1 MQSEFPAVQHL
12 SITLKKCLVA
22 SLAAECA
29 VSTMSNLLAD
39 LNPSQLEAVTHG
51 EGPLLV
57 VAGAGSGKTR
67 VITRRIAYL
76 IGERGVA
83 HYRILAIT
91 FTNKAANEMK
101 KRVAELLG
109 GMEGA
114 GEAANAR
121 DWESIGGNDIE
132 RGIELGGGIGETGGM
147 TDRPAGLQAPE
158 TETAGG
164 IGETNESSRRE
175 PDSASRPRVT
185 LDRSE
190 INEMWVST
198 FHSACARILRR
209 HASKLGYP
217 EQFSIYDMGDA
228 NRVFKLVLGELGI
241 DPKRLPVSRFRNP
254 ISKAKNDLL
263 SPSKFAEVAEE
274 RGVFNPEQVATV
286 FRMYQQ
292 KLEDA
297 GAMDFDDLLVKTH
310 ELFRQHPDVLEWH
323 QNKFQHI
330 LVDEYQDTNAA
341 QNSIILQ
348 LCGERANICV
358 VGDADQSIYR
368 FRGADISNIRRLET
382 KLADI
387 KTVLLEENY
396 RSTQNILDAANKVIA
411 YNPHRAR
418 KVLRAHRQAAG
429 GGRKVLAYAAGSDRD
444 EAYWVAD
451 KIASA
456 LQSDPSLT
464 ADDFAVLYRTNLQ
477 SVLIEDTLARFDIPH
492 KVVGGISFFER
503 MEIRDAIAYMRA
515 VVNPRD
521 QQSIARAVNTP
532 KRGVGGQT
540 IAKLAAFA
548 ALEHLPFGEALRMA
562 EAAGVSAKARKGI
575 GEFVALCDSVRSS
588 FSLGPAAVLNLL
600 LEESGYLGDLRRQ
613 AEQELEHHVIS
624 EAQGRLEN
632 LQQLVD
638 LAEGYETVEDFAD
651 FTALVT
657 RNDDAGIGDAGMD
670 GGFSYMED
678 HRVSLM
684 TVHAAK
690 GLEFPFVFVIGLEE
704 GVFPHKLSMEEPE
717 EMEEERRLAYVAMTR
732 AKDQLMLSWSASR
745 MNFGEM
751 NYNLP
756 SRFLEEAGVFD
767 AAGAGVSR
775 ASGEFEASSGS
786 KLTGDLEA
794 RSSVSTRGSTF
805 RSPRDEKDFGTK
817 SVVKADSKGD
827 TKTSS
832 RPAPS
837 FAFRA
842 STAALK
848 TSHPTPSH
856 PPAYKVNDKIIHTRW
871 GSGTIL
877 EVTGSGE
884 TEEIVVDFPSV
895 GQKHLLAA
903 VAPIEK
909 V

>member
-1 MQSEFPAVQHL
+1 MQHL

-29 VSTMSNLLAD
+29 ASPMSNLLAD

-76 IGERGVA
+76 IGEQGVA

-109 GMEGA
+109 
-114 GEAANAR
+114 
-121 DWESIGGNDIE
+121 DF
-132 RGIELGGGIGETGGM
+132 
-147 TDRPAGLQAPE
+147 
-158 TETAGG
+158 
-164 IGETNESSRRE
+164 
-175 PDSASRPRVT
+175 T

-217 EQFSIYDMGDA
+217 EQFSIYDMGDS

-263 SPSKFAEVAEE
+263 PPSKFAEVAEE
-274 RGVFNPEQVATV
+274 RDVFNPEQVATV

-368 FRGADISNIRRLET
+368 FRGADISNIRQLET

-387 KTVLLEENY
+387 KTVMLEENY

-411 YNPHRAR
+411 YNPHRAG
-418 KVLRAHRQAAG
+418 KVLRAHRQAAD

-464 ADDFAVLYRTNLQ
+464 ADDFAVLYRTNNQ
-477 SVLIEDTLARFDIPH
+477 SVLMEDTLARFDIPH

-503 MEIRDAIAYMRA
+503 MEIRDAIAYVRA

-532 KRGVGGQT
+532 KRGVGTQT

-548 ALEHLPFGEALRMA
+548 AFEHLPFGEALRMA

-588 FSLGPAAVLNLL
+588 FSLGPAAVLSLL

-613 AEQELEHHVIS
+613 AEQELELHAIS

-638 LAEGYETVEDFAD
+638 LAEGYETMEDFVD

-657 RNDDAGIGDAGMD
+657 RNDDAGIGDAGMGD
-670 GGFSYMED
+670 GFSYMED

-704 GVFPHKLSMEEPE
+704 GVFPHKFSMEEPE

-751 NYNLP
+751 SYNMP

-767 AAGAGVSR
+767 AAGAGAR
-775 ASGEFEASSGS
+775 GEFESSGARSGGGPDSWPSDGGSSGGSSDAHSTSQQTSRTPAVAVLSSS
-786 KLTGDLEA
+786 KLP
-794 RSSVSTRGSTF
+794 SS
-805 RSPRDEKDFGTK
+805 PNLPA
-817 SVVKADSKGD
+817 KANRTLSRQ
-827 TKTSS
+827 TSS
-832 RPAPS
+832 RQTSSYRSSSPHPS
-837 FAFRA
+837 
-842 STAALK
+842 SHQ
-848 TSHPTPSH
+848 TSS
-856 PPAYKVNDKIIHTRW
+856 YQVNDKIIHDRW
-871 GSGTIL
+871 GDGTIL

-895 GQKHLLAA
+895 GEKHLLAA
-903 VAPIEK
+903 LAPIK
-909 V
+909 KS

>member
-1 MQSEFPAVQHL
+1 
-12 SITLKKCLVA
+12 
-22 SLAAECA
+22 
-29 VSTMSNLLAD
+29 MSNLLAD

-76 IGERGVA
+76 IGEQGVA

-109 GMEGA
+109 GMDDA
-114 GEAANAR
+114 GEATGAR
-121 DWESIGGNDIE
+121 DWSGGIGGNGIE
-132 RGIELGGGIGETGGM
+132 RGIETARDIGETGG
-147 TDRPAGLQAPE
+147 
-158 TETAGG
+158 
-164 IGETNESSRRE
+164 SRRE
-175 PDSASRPRVT
+175 PDSTSRPRVT

-217 EQFSIYDMGDA
+217 EQFSIYDMGDS

-263 SPSKFAEVAEE
+263 PPSKFAEVAEE
-274 RGVFNPEQVATV
+274 RDVFNPEQVATV

-368 FRGADISNIRRLET
+368 FRGADISNIRQLET

-387 KTVLLEENY
+387 KTVMLEENY

-411 YNPHRAR
+411 YNPHRAG

-464 ADDFAVLYRTNLQ
+464 ADDFAVLYRTNNQ
-477 SVLIEDTLARFDIPH
+477 SVLVEDTLARFDIPH

-503 MEIRDAIAYMRA
+503 MEIRDAIAYVRA

-532 KRGVGGQT
+532 KRGVGTQT

-548 ALEHLPFGEALRMA
+548 AFEHLPFGEALRMA
-562 EAAGVSAKARKGI
+562 ESAGVSAKARKGI

-613 AEQELEHHVIS
+613 AEQELELHAIS
-624 EAQGRLEN
+624 EAEGRLEN

-638 LAEGYETVEDFAD
+638 LAEGYETVEDFVD

-657 RNDDAGIGDAGMD
+657 RNDDAGIGDAGLGDAGMG

-751 NYNLP
+751 SYNMP
-756 SRFLEEAGVFD
+756 SRFLDEAGVFD
-767 AAGAGVSR
+767 AAGAGAR
-775 ASGEFEASSGS
+775 GEFESSGARSGGGSSGTESDAHSTSQQTSRTPAVAVLSSS
-786 KLTGDLEA
+786 KLPAKANRTLSRQTSSY
-794 RSSVSTRGSTF
+794 RSS
-805 RSPRDEKDFGTK
+805 SPHP
-817 SVVKADSKGD
+817 
-827 TKTSS
+827 SS
-832 RPAPS
+832 
-837 FAFRA
+837 
-842 STAALK
+842 
-848 TSHPTPSH
+848 
-856 PPAYKVNDKIIHTRW
+856 YQVNDKIIHDRW
-871 GSGTIL
+871 GDGTIL

-884 TEEIVVDFPSV
+884 TEEIVVDFPTV
-895 GQKHLLAA
+895 GEKHLLAA
-903 VAPIEK
+903 LAPIK
-909 V
+909 KS

>member
-1 MQSEFPAVQHL
+1 MQHL

-29 VSTMSNLLAD
+29 ASPMSNLLAD

-76 IGERGVA
+76 IGEQGVA

-101 KRVAELLG
+101 RRVAELLG
-109 GMEGA
+109 
-114 GEAANAR
+114 
-121 DWESIGGNDIE
+121 DF
-132 RGIELGGGIGETGGM
+132 
-147 TDRPAGLQAPE
+147 
-158 TETAGG
+158 
-164 IGETNESSRRE
+164 
-175 PDSASRPRVT
+175 T
-185 LDRSE
+185 LDRAE

-217 EQFSIYDMGDA
+217 EQFSIYDMGDS

-263 SPSKFAEVAEE
+263 PPSKFAEVAEE
-274 RGVFNPEQVATV
+274 RDVFNPEQVATV

-368 FRGADISNIRRLET
+368 FRGADISNIRQLET

-387 KTVLLEENY
+387 KTVMLEENY

-411 YNPHRAR
+411 YNPHRAG

-464 ADDFAVLYRTNLQ
+464 ADDFAVLYRTNNQ
-477 SVLIEDTLARFDIPH
+477 SVLMEDTLARFDIPH

-503 MEIRDAIAYMRA
+503 MEIRDAIAYVRA

-532 KRGVGGQT
+532 KRGVGTQT

-548 ALEHLPFGEALRMA
+548 AFEHLPFGEALRMA

-613 AEQELEHHVIS
+613 AEQELELHAIS
-624 EAQGRLEN
+624 EAEGRLEN

-638 LAEGYETVEDFAD
+638 LAEGYETVEDFVD

-657 RNDDAGIGDAGMD
+657 RNDDAGIGDAGMG

-704 GVFPHKLSMEEPE
+704 GVFPHKFSMEEPE

-751 NYNLP
+751 SYNMP
-756 SRFLEEAGVFD
+756 SRFLDEAGVFD
-767 AAGAGVSR
+767 ALGARLSR
-775 ASGEFEASSGS
+775 ASGEFESGGASSGGSPSSWPGDSGSSGGGSDAHSTSQQTSRTPAVAVLSSS
-786 KLTGDLEA
+786 KLPP
-794 RSSVSTRGSTF
+794 
-805 RSPRDEKDFGTK
+805 SPNLPA
-817 SVVKADSKGD
+817 KANRTLSRQ
-827 TKTSS
+827 TSS
-832 RPAPS
+832 RQTSSYRSSSPHPS
-837 FAFRA
+837 
-842 STAALK
+842 SHQ
-848 TSHPTPSH
+848 TSS
-856 PPAYKVNDKIIHTRW
+856 YQVNDKIIHDRW
-871 GSGTIL
+871 GDGTVL

-895 GQKHLLAA
+895 GEKHLLAA
-903 VAPIEK
+903 VAPIK
-909 V
+909 KS

>member
-1 MQSEFPAVQHL
+1 MPPL
-12 SITLKKCLVA
+12 SPSAPIA
-22 SLAAECA
+22 P
-29 VSTMSNLLAD
+29 MSSHLLAD
-39 LNPSQLEAVTHG
+39 LNPRQLEAVTHG

-76 IGERGVA
+76 IGETGVP

-109 GMEGA
+109 
-114 GEAANAR
+114 
-121 DWESIGGNDIE
+121 DS
-132 RGIELGGGIGETGGM
+132 LT
-147 TDRPAGLQAPE
+147 
-158 TETAGG
+158 TA
-164 IGETNESSRRE
+164 
-175 PDSASRPRVT
+175 
-185 LDRSE
+185 E

-209 HASKLGYP
+209 HATKLGYP

-263 SPSKFAEVAEE
+263 PPDRFAEVAEE
-274 RGVFNPEQVATV
+274 RGIFNPEQVATV
-286 FRMYQQ
+286 YRMYQQ

-310 ELFRQHPDVLEWH
+310 DLFRQHPDVLEWH

-348 LCGERANICV
+348 LCGRRGNICV

-368 FRGADISNIRRLET
+368 FRGADISNIRQLES
-382 KLADI
+382 KLASI

-411 YNPHRAR
+411 RNPHRAS
-418 KVLRAHRQAAG
+418 KVLRAHRQAAE
-429 GGRKVLAYAAGSDRD
+429 GGRKVLAYAAASDRD

-451 KIASA
+451 KIAA
-456 LQSDPSLT
+456 ARQSDPFLT
-464 ADDFAVLYRTNLQ
+464 ADDFAVLYRTNAQ
-477 SVLIEDTLARFDIPH
+477 SVLLEDTLARFDIPH

-521 QQSIARAVNTP
+521 QQSIARAINTP
-532 KRGVGGQT
+532 KRGVGAQT
-540 IAKLAAFA
+540 IAKLTTFA
-548 ALEHLPFGEALRMA
+548 SWENLPLGEALRQA
-562 EAAGVSAKARKGI
+562 AAAGVSAKARKGI

-613 AEQELEHHVIS
+613 AEEELELHMIS

-638 LAEGYETVEDFAD
+638 LAEGYETVEDFVD

-657 RNDDAGIGDAGMD
+657 RNDDAGLDD
-670 GGFSYMED
+670 GYSYMED

-717 EMEEERRLAYVAMTR
+717 DMEEERRLAYVAMTR

-745 MNFGEM
+745 MTFGEM
-751 NYNLP
+751 SYNMP

-767 AAGAGVSR
+767 AAGSGAR
-775 ASGEFEASSGS
+775 GEFESES
-786 KLTGDLEA
+786 
-794 RSSVSTRGSTF
+794 
-805 RSPRDEKDFGTK
+805 
-817 SVVKADSKGD
+817 
-827 TKTSS
+827 
-832 RPAPS
+832 
-837 FAFRA
+837 
-842 STAALK
+842 
-848 TSHPTPSH
+848 
-856 PPAYKVNDKIIHTRW
+856 IC
-871 GSGTIL
+871 
-877 EVTGSGE
+877 
-884 TEEIVVDFPSV
+884 
-895 GQKHLLAA
+895 
-903 VAPIEK
+903 
-909 V
+909 

>member
-1 MQSEFPAVQHL
+1 MPPL
-12 SITLKKCLVA
+12 SPSAPIA
-22 SLAAECA
+22 P
-29 VSTMSNLLAD
+29 MSSRLLAD
-39 LNPSQLEAVTHG
+39 LNPRQLEAVTHG

-76 IGERGVA
+76 IGEMRVP

-109 GMEGA
+109 
-114 GEAANAR
+114 
-121 DWESIGGNDIE
+121 DS
-132 RGIELGGGIGETGGM
+132 LT
-147 TDRPAGLQAPE
+147 
-158 TETAGG
+158 TA
-164 IGETNESSRRE
+164 
-175 PDSASRPRVT
+175 
-185 LDRSE
+185 E

-209 HASKLGYP
+209 HATKLGYP

-263 SPSKFAEVAEE
+263 PPDRFAEVAEE
-274 RGVFNPEQVATV
+274 RGIFNPEQVATV
-286 FRMYQQ
+286 YRMYQQ

-310 ELFRQHPDVLEWH
+310 DLFRQHPDVLEWH

-348 LCGERANICV
+348 LCGRRGNICV

-368 FRGADISNIRRLET
+368 FRGADISNIRQLES
-382 KLADI
+382 KLASI

-411 YNPHRAR
+411 CNPHRAS
-418 KVLRAHRQAAG
+418 KVLRAHRQAAE
-429 GGRKVLAYAAGSDRD
+429 GGRKVLAYAAASDRD

-451 KIASA
+451 KIATA
-456 LQSDPSLT
+456 RQSDPFLT
-464 ADDFAVLYRTNLQ
+464 ADDFAVLYRTNIQ
-477 SVLIEDTLARFDIPH
+477 SMLLEDTLARFDIPH

-521 QQSIARAVNTP
+521 QQSIARAINTP
-532 KRGVGGQT
+532 KRGVGAQT
-540 IAKLAAFA
+540 IAKLTTFA
-548 ALEHLPFGEALRMA
+548 SWENLPLGEALRQA
-562 EAAGVSAKARKGI
+562 AAAGVSAKARKGI

-588 FSLGPAAVLNLL
+588 FGLGPAAVLNLL

-613 AEQELEHHVIS
+613 AEEELEHHVIS
-624 EAQGRLEN
+624 ESQGRLEN

-638 LAEGYETVEDFAD
+638 LAEGYETVEDFVD

-657 RNDDAGIGDAGMD
+657 RNDDAGLDD
-670 GGFSYMED
+670 GYSYMED

-704 GVFPHKLSMEEPE
+704 GVFPHKFSMEEPE
-717 EMEEERRLAYVAMTR
+717 DMEEERRLAYVAMTR

-745 MNFGEM
+745 MTFGDM
-751 NYNLP
+751 SYNMP

-767 AAGAGVSR
+767 AAGSGAR
-775 ASGEFEASSGS
+775 GEFESG
-786 KLTGDLEA
+786 GA
-794 RSSVSTRGSTF
+794 RSGGGGSSVAG
-805 RSPRDEKDFGTK
+805 DFGSGGSRSIAEVGLRTGN
-817 SVVKADSKGD
+817 SESN
-827 TKTSS
+827 TRSTSQQTS
-832 RPAPS
+832 RTRSAPRLAVLS
-837 FAFRA
+837 
-842 STAALK
+842 SDK
-848 TSHPTPSH
+848 PSAKPN
-856 PPAYKVNDKIIHTRW
+856 PPASYKVNDKITHTRW
-871 GSGTIL
+871 GGGTIL
-877 EVTGSGE
+877 EVTGGGE
-884 TEEIVVDFPSV
+884 SEEIVVDFPSV

>member
-1 MQSEFPAVQHL
+1 MQHL

-29 VSTMSNLLAD
+29 ASPMSNLLAD

-76 IGERGVA
+76 IGEQGVA

-109 GMEGA
+109 
-114 GEAANAR
+114 
-121 DWESIGGNDIE
+121 DF
-132 RGIELGGGIGETGGM
+132 
-147 TDRPAGLQAPE
+147 
-158 TETAGG
+158 
-164 IGETNESSRRE
+164 
-175 PDSASRPRVT
+175 T
-185 LDRSE
+185 LDRAE

-217 EQFSIYDMGDA
+217 EQFSIYDMGDS

-263 SPSKFAEVAEE
+263 PPGKFAEVAEE
-274 RGVFNPEQVATV
+274 RDVFNPEQVATV

-310 ELFRQHPDVLEWH
+310 DLFRQHPDVLEWH

-368 FRGADISNIRRLET
+368 FRGADISNIRQLET

-387 KTVLLEENY
+387 KTVMLEENY

-411 YNPHRAR
+411 YNPHRAG

-456 LQSDPSLT
+456 LQSDPSFT
-464 ADDFAVLYRTNLQ
+464 ADDFAVLYRTNNQ
-477 SVLIEDTLARFDIPH
+477 SVLMEDTLARFDIPH

-503 MEIRDAIAYMRA
+503 MEIRDAIAYVRA

-532 KRGVGGQT
+532 KRGVGTQT
-540 IAKLAAFA
+540 VAKLAAFA
-548 ALEHLPFGEALRMA
+548 AFEHLPFGEALRMA

-613 AEQELEHHVIS
+613 AEQELELHAIS

-638 LAEGYETVEDFAD
+638 LAEGYETVEDFVD

-657 RNDDAGIGDAGMD
+657 RNDDAGIGDAGLGDAGMGD
-670 GGFSYMED
+670 GFSYMED

-704 GVFPHKLSMEEPE
+704 GVFPHKFSMEEPE

-751 NYNLP
+751 SYNMP
-756 SRFLEEAGVFD
+756 SRFLDEAGVFD
-767 AAGAGVSR
+767 AASNLPAKANRTLSR
-775 ASGEFEASSGS
+775 Q
-786 KLTGDLEA
+786 
-794 RSSVSTRGSTF
+794 
-805 RSPRDEKDFGTK
+805 
-817 SVVKADSKGD
+817 
-827 TKTSS
+827 TSS
-832 RPAPS
+832 HRPS
-837 FAFRA
+837 
-842 STAALK
+842 SHQ
-848 TSHPTPSH
+848 TSS
-856 PPAYKVNDKIIHTRW
+856 YQVNDKIIHDRW
-871 GSGTIL
+871 GDGTIL

-895 GQKHLLAA
+895 GEKHLLAA
-903 VAPIEK
+903 VAPIK
-909 V
+909 KS

>member
-1 MQSEFPAVQHL
+1 MQHL

-29 VSTMSNLLAD
+29 TSPMSNLLAD

-76 IGERGVA
+76 IGEQGVA

-109 GMEGA
+109 GMDDA
-114 GEAANAR
+114 GEATGER
-121 DWESIGGNDIE
+121 DW
-132 RGIELGGGIGETGGM
+132 GEPNGT
-147 TDRPAGLQAPE
+147 
-158 TETAGG
+158 
-164 IGETNESSRRE
+164 
-175 PDSASRPRVT
+175 SRPRVT
-185 LDRSE
+185 LDRAE

-217 EQFSIYDMGDA
+217 EQFSIYDMGDS

-263 SPSKFAEVAEE
+263 PPSKFAEVAEE
-274 RGVFNPEQVATV
+274 RDVFNPEQVATV

-368 FRGADISNIRRLET
+368 FRGADISNIRQLET

-387 KTVLLEENY
+387 KTVMLEENY

-411 YNPHRAR
+411 YNPHRAG

-464 ADDFAVLYRTNLQ
+464 ADDFAVLYRTNNQ
-477 SVLIEDTLARFDIPH
+477 SVLMEDTLARFDIPH

-503 MEIRDAIAYMRA
+503 MEIRDAIAYVRA

-532 KRGVGGQT
+532 KRGVGTQT

-548 ALEHLPFGEALRMA
+548 AFEHLPFGEALRMA

-613 AEQELEHHVIS
+613 AEQELELHMIS

-638 LAEGYETVEDFAD
+638 LAEGYETVEDFVD

-657 RNDDAGIGDAGMD
+657 RNDDAGLDD
-670 GGFSYMED
+670 GFSYMED
-678 HRVSLM
+678 HQVSLM

-704 GVFPHKLSMEEPE
+704 GVFPHKFSMEEPE

-751 NYNLP
+751 SYNMP
-756 SRFLEEAGVFD
+756 SRFLDEAGVFD
-767 AAGAGVSR
+767 AA
-775 ASGEFEASSGS
+775 S
-786 KLTGDLEA
+786 KLPAKANRTLSRQTPNRQTTSY
-794 RSSVSTRGSTF
+794 RSS
-805 RSPRDEKDFGTK
+805 SPHP
-817 SVVKADSKGD
+817 
-827 TKTSS
+827 SS
-832 RPAPS
+832 
-837 FAFRA
+837 
-842 STAALK
+842 
-848 TSHPTPSH
+848 
-856 PPAYKVNDKIIHTRW
+856 YQVNDKIIHDRW
-871 GSGTIL
+871 GDGTIL

-895 GQKHLLAA
+895 GEKHLLAA
-903 VAPIEK
+903 LAPIK
-909 V
+909 KS

>member
-1 MQSEFPAVQHL
+1 MQHL

-29 VSTMSNLLAD
+29 ASPMSNLLAD

-76 IGERGVA
+76 IGEQGVA

-109 GMEGA
+109 GMDYA
-114 GEAANAR
+114 GEATGAR
-121 DWESIGGNDIE
+121 DWG
-132 RGIELGGGIGETGGM
+132 
-147 TDRPAGLQAPE
+147 
-158 TETAGG
+158 
-164 IGETNESSRRE
+164 E
-175 PDSASRPRVT
+175 PDSTSRPRVT

-217 EQFSIYDMGDA
+217 EQFSIYDMGDS

-263 SPSKFAEVAEE
+263 PPSKFAEVAEE
-274 RGVFNPEQVATV
+274 RDVFNPEQVATV

-368 FRGADISNIRRLET
+368 FRGADISNIRQLET

-387 KTVLLEENY
+387 KTVMLEENY

-411 YNPHRAR
+411 YNPHRAG
-418 KVLRAHRQAAG
+418 KVLRAHRQAAD

-464 ADDFAVLYRTNLQ
+464 ADDFAVLYRTNNQ
-477 SVLIEDTLARFDIPH
+477 SVLVEDTLARFDIPH

-503 MEIRDAIAYMRA
+503 MEIRDAIAYVRA

-532 KRGVGGQT
+532 KRGVGTQT

-548 ALEHLPFGEALRMA
+548 AFEHLPFGEALRMA

-613 AEQELEHHVIS
+613 AEQELELHAIS

-638 LAEGYETVEDFAD
+638 LAEGYETMEDFVD

-657 RNDDAGIGDAGMD
+657 RNDDAGIGDAGMGD
-670 GGFSYMED
+670 AGMGGGFSYMED

-704 GVFPHKLSMEEPE
+704 GVFPHKFSMEEPE

-751 NYNLP
+751 SYNMP

-767 AAGAGVSR
+767 AAGASAR
-775 ASGEFEASSGS
+775 GEFESSGARSGGGSSGTESDAHSTSQQTSRTPAVAVLSSS
-786 KLTGDLEA
+786 KLPSSPNLPAKANRTLSRQTSSY
-794 RSSVSTRGSTF
+794 RSS
-805 RSPRDEKDFGTK
+805 SPHP
-817 SVVKADSKGD
+817 SSPHPSSPHPSSYQ
-827 TKTSS
+827 TSS
-832 RPAPS
+832 
-837 FAFRA
+837 
-842 STAALK
+842 
-848 TSHPTPSH
+848 
-856 PPAYKVNDKIIHTRW
+856 YQVNDKIIHDRW
-871 GSGTIL
+871 GDGTIL
-877 EVTGSGE
+877 EVTGNGE

-895 GQKHLLAA
+895 GEKHLLAA
-903 VAPIEK
+903 LAPIK
-909 V
+909 KS

>member
-1 MQSEFPAVQHL
+1 MQHL

-29 VSTMSNLLAD
+29 ASPMSNLLAD

-76 IGERGVA
+76 IGEQGVA

-109 GMEGA
+109 GIDDE
-114 GEAANAR
+114 GEATGAR
-121 DWESIGGNDIE
+121 DW
-132 RGIELGGGIGETGGM
+132 GEPNST
-147 TDRPAGLQAPE
+147 
-158 TETAGG
+158 
-164 IGETNESSRRE
+164 
-175 PDSASRPRVT
+175 SRPRVT

-217 EQFSIYDMGDA
+217 EQFSIYDMGDS

-263 SPSKFAEVAEE
+263 PPSKFAEVAEE
-274 RGVFNPEQVATV
+274 RDVFNPEQVATV

-310 ELFRQHPDVLEWH
+310 DLFRQHPDVLEWH

-368 FRGADISNIRRLET
+368 FRGADISNIRQLET

-387 KTVLLEENY
+387 KTVMLEENY

-411 YNPHRAR
+411 YNPHRAG
-418 KVLRAHRQAAG
+418 KVLRAHRQTAG
-429 GGRKVLAYAAGSDRD
+429 GGLKVLAYAAGSDRD

-456 LQSDPSLT
+456 LQSDPGLT
-464 ADDFAVLYRTNLQ
+464 ADDFAVLYRTNNQ
-477 SVLIEDTLARFDIPH
+477 SVLMEDTLARFDIPH

-503 MEIRDAIAYMRA
+503 MEIRDAIAYVRA

-532 KRGVGGQT
+532 KRGVGGKT

-548 ALEHLPFGEALRMA
+548 AFEHLPFGEALRMA

-575 GEFVALCDSVRSS
+575 SEFVALCDSVCSS

-613 AEQELEHHVIS
+613 AEQELELHAIS
-624 EAQGRLEN
+624 EAEGRLEN

-638 LAEGYETVEDFAD
+638 LAEGYETVEDFVD

-670 GGFSYMED
+670 GGYSYMED

-704 GVFPHKLSMEEPE
+704 GVFPHKFSMEEPE

-751 NYNLP
+751 SYNMP

-767 AAGAGVSR
+767 AAGAGAR
-775 ASGEFEASSGS
+775 GEFESSGASSGGGSSGTESDAHSTSQQTSRTPAVAVLSSS
-786 KLTGDLEA
+786 KLP
-794 RSSVSTRGSTF
+794 SS
-805 RSPRDEKDFGTK
+805 PNLPA
-817 SVVKADSKGD
+817 KANRTLSRQISSRQ
-827 TKTSS
+827 TSS
-832 RPAPS
+832 YHSSSPHPS
-837 FAFRA
+837 
-842 STAALK
+842 SYQ
-848 TSHPTPSH
+848 TSS
-856 PPAYKVNDKIIHTRW
+856 YQVNDKIIHDRW
-871 GSGTIL
+871 GDGTVL

-895 GQKHLLAA
+895 GEKHLLAA
-903 VAPIEK
+903 LAPIK
-909 V
+909 KS

>member
-1 MQSEFPAVQHL
+1 
-12 SITLKKCLVA
+12 
-22 SLAAECA
+22 
-29 VSTMSNLLAD
+29 MSNLLAD

-76 IGERGVA
+76 IGEQGVA

-109 GMEGA
+109 
-114 GEAANAR
+114 
-121 DWESIGGNDIE
+121 DF
-132 RGIELGGGIGETGGM
+132 
-147 TDRPAGLQAPE
+147 
-158 TETAGG
+158 
-164 IGETNESSRRE
+164 
-175 PDSASRPRVT
+175 T
-185 LDRSE
+185 LDRAE

-217 EQFSIYDMGDA
+217 EQFSIYDMGDS

-263 SPSKFAEVAEE
+263 PPSKFAEVAEE
-274 RGVFNPEQVATV
+274 RDVFNPEQVATV

-368 FRGADISNIRRLET
+368 FRGADISNIRQLET

-387 KTVLLEENY
+387 KTVMLEENY

-411 YNPHRAR
+411 YNPHRAG

-456 LQSDPSLT
+456 LQNDPSLT
-464 ADDFAVLYRTNLQ
+464 ADDFAVLYRTNNQ
-477 SVLIEDTLARFDIPH
+477 SVLVEDTLARFDIPH

-503 MEIRDAIAYMRA
+503 MEIRDAIAYVRA

-532 KRGVGGQT
+532 KRGVGTQT

-548 ALEHLPFGEALRMA
+548 AFEHLPFGEALMMA
-562 EAAGVSAKARKGI
+562 EAAGVSARARKGI
-575 GEFVALCDSVRSS
+575 SEFVALCDSVRSS

-613 AEQELEHHVIS
+613 AEQELEHHAIS

-638 LAEGYETVEDFAD
+638 LAEGYETVEDFVD

-657 RNDDAGIGDAGMD
+657 RNDDAGLD

-751 NYNLP
+751 SYNMP

-767 AAGAGVSR
+767 AAGAGAR
-775 ASGEFEASSGS
+775 GEFESSGASSGGSPSSWPGDSGSSGGGSDAHSTSQQTSRTPAVAVLSSS
-786 KLTGDLEA
+786 KLPSSPNLPAKANRTLSRQTPSRQTSSY
-794 RSSVSTRGSTF
+794 RSS
-805 RSPRDEKDFGTK
+805 SPHP
-817 SVVKADSKGD
+817 
-827 TKTSS
+827 SS
-832 RPAPS
+832 
-837 FAFRA
+837 
-842 STAALK
+842 
-848 TSHPTPSH
+848 
-856 PPAYKVNDKIIHTRW
+856 YQVNDKIIHDRW
-871 GSGTIL
+871 GDGTIL

-895 GQKHLLAA
+895 GEKHLLAA
-903 VAPIEK
+903 VAPIK
-909 V
+909 KS

>member
-22 SLAAECA
+22 SLVASLAAECA
-29 VSTMSNLLAD
+29 ASPMSNLLAD

-109 GMEGA
+109 GMDSADEAA
-114 GEAANAR
+114 GER
-121 DWESIGGNDIE
+121 DWEGIRGDDIGMG
-132 RGIELGGGIGETGGM
+132 
-147 TDRPAGLQAPE
+147 

-164 IGETNESSRRE
+164 IGEASGMSDGPADLQAPEIETAGNIEEKSGSSSQRE
-175 PDSASRPRVT
+175 PDSTSRPRVT

-209 HASKLGYP
+209 YASKLGYP

-310 ELFRQHPDVLEWH
+310 ELFRQNPDVLEWH

-368 FRGADISNIRRLET
+368 FRGADISNIRQLET

-418 KVLRAHRQAAG
+418 KVLQAHRQSAG

-532 KRGVGGQT
+532 KRGVGSQT

-548 ALEHLPFGEALRMA
+548 AFEHLPFGEALRMA

-575 GEFVALCDSVRSS
+575 GEFVALCDSARSS

-657 RNDDAGIGDAGMD
+657 RNDDAGIDD
-670 GGFSYMED
+670 GFSYMED

-751 NYNLP
+751 SYNMP

-767 AAGAGVSR
+767 AAGAGASR
-775 ASGEFEASSGS
+775 ASGEFEASSDS
-786 KLTGDLEA
+786 KLTSGLEA
-794 RSSVSTRGSTF
+794 GSSVSTRGLAA
-805 RSPRDEKDFGTK
+805 RSSRDGKDFGTK
-817 SVVKADSKGD
+817 SVVKADSEGD
-827 TKTSS
+827 IKTSS

-842 STAALK
+842 STAASKPDHLA
-848 TSHPTPSH
+848 PSH
-856 PPAYKVNDKIIHTRW
+856 LSAYKVNDKIIHDRW
-871 GSGTIL
+871 GDGTIL

-884 TEEIVVDFPSV
+884 SEEIVVDFPSV

-903 VAPIEK
+903 LAPIEK
-909 V
+909 A

>member
-1 MQSEFPAVQHL
+1 MQHL
-12 SITLKKCLVA
+12 SITLKKCPVA

-29 VSTMSNLLAD
+29 ASPMSNLLAD

-76 IGERGVA
+76 IGEQGVA

-109 GMEGA
+109 
-114 GEAANAR
+114 
-121 DWESIGGNDIE
+121 DF
-132 RGIELGGGIGETGGM
+132 
-147 TDRPAGLQAPE
+147 
-158 TETAGG
+158 
-164 IGETNESSRRE
+164 
-175 PDSASRPRVT
+175 T

-217 EQFSIYDMGDA
+217 EQFSIYDMGDS

-263 SPSKFAEVAEE
+263 PPSKFAEVADE
-274 RGVFNPEQVATV
+274 RDVFNPEQVATV

-368 FRGADISNIRRLET
+368 FRGADISNIRQLET

-387 KTVLLEENY
+387 KTVMLEENY

-411 YNPHRAR
+411 YNPHRAG

-464 ADDFAVLYRTNLQ
+464 ADDFAVLYRTNNQ
-477 SVLIEDTLARFDIPH
+477 SVLMEDTLARFDIPH

-503 MEIRDAIAYMRA
+503 MEIRDAIAYVRA

-532 KRGVGGQT
+532 KRGVGTQT

-548 ALEHLPFGEALRMA
+548 AFEHLPFGEALRLA
-562 EAAGVSAKARKGI
+562 EAAGISAKAHKGI

-613 AEQELEHHVIS
+613 AEQELELHAIS
-624 EAQGRLEN
+624 EAEGRLEN

-638 LAEGYETVEDFAD
+638 LAEGYETVEDFVD

-657 RNDDAGIGDAGMD
+657 RNDDAGLDD
-670 GGFSYMED
+670 GYSYMED

-704 GVFPHKLSMEEPE
+704 GVFPHKFSMEEPE

-751 NYNLP
+751 SYNMP

-767 AAGAGVSR
+767 AA
-775 ASGEFEASSGS
+775 S
-786 KLTGDLEA
+786 KLPA
-794 RSSVSTRGSTF
+794 
-805 RSPRDEKDFGTK
+805 
-817 SVVKADSKGD
+817 KANR
-827 TKTSS
+827 TLS
-832 RPAPS
+832 RQTPS
-837 FAFRA
+837 RQ
-842 STAALK
+842 
-848 TSHPTPSH
+848 TPSH
-856 PPAYKVNDKIIHTRW
+856 QTPSHQTPSRQTSSYQVNDKIIHDRW
-871 GSGTIL
+871 GDGTIL

-895 GQKHLLAA
+895 GEKHLLAA
-903 VAPIEK
+903 LAPIK
-909 V
+909 KS

>member
-1 MQSEFPAVQHL
+1 
-12 SITLKKCLVA
+12 
-22 SLAAECA
+22 
-29 VSTMSNLLAD
+29 
-39 LNPSQLEAVTHG
+39 
-51 EGPLLV
+51 
-57 VAGAGSGKTR
+57 
-67 VITRRIAYL
+67 
-76 IGERGVA
+76 
-83 HYRILAIT
+83 
-91 FTNKAANEMK
+91 
-101 KRVAELLG
+101 
-109 GMEGA
+109 
-114 GEAANAR
+114 
-121 DWESIGGNDIE
+121 
-132 RGIELGGGIGETGGM
+132 
-147 TDRPAGLQAPE
+147 
-158 TETAGG
+158 
-164 IGETNESSRRE
+164 
-175 PDSASRPRVT
+175 
-185 LDRSE
+185 
-190 INEMWVST
+190 
-198 FHSACARILRR
+198 
-209 HASKLGYP
+209 
-217 EQFSIYDMGDA
+217 MGDA

-368 FRGADISNIRRLET
+368 FRGADISNIRQLET

-387 KTVLLEENY
+387 KTVMLEENY

-429 GGRKVLAYAAGSDRD
+429 GGRKVMAYVAGSDRD

-532 KRGVGGQT
+532 KRGVGSQT

-751 NYNLP
+751 SYNLP

-767 AAGAGVSR
+767 AAGAGAR
-775 ASGEFEASSGS
+775 GEFESGGTRSGGSSSGGGS
-786 KLTGDLEA
+786 WPGGSSSGGASDAQSTSQQTSRTPSATVLSSHNLPAKANRTLSRQATG
-794 RSSVSTRGSTF
+794 RQ
-805 RSPRDEKDFGTK
+805 
-817 SVVKADSKGD
+817 
-827 TKTSS
+827 TSS
-832 RPAPS
+832 YHSSSQHPS
-837 FAFRA
+837 
-842 STAALK
+842 S
-848 TSHPTPSH
+848 
-856 PPAYKVNDKIIHTRW
+856 YQVNDKIIHDRW
-871 GSGTIL
+871 GDGTIL

>member
-22 SLAAECA
+22 SLVANPVAECA
-29 VSTMSNLLAD
+29 ASPMSNLLAD

-114 GEAANAR
+114 GESAGER
-121 DWESIGGNDIE
+121 DWGSIGRNDIE
-132 RGIELGGGIGETGGM
+132 KGIELGVGIE
-147 TDRPAGLQAPE
+147 
-158 TETAGG
+158 
-164 IGETNESSRRE
+164 ETNKSNQRE

-263 SPSKFAEVAEE
+263 APSKFAEVAEE

-368 FRGADISNIRRLET
+368 FRGADISNIRQLET

-387 KTVLLEENY
+387 KTVMLEENY

-418 KVLRAHRQAAG
+418 KVLRAHRQSAG

-532 KRGVGGQT
+532 KRGVGSQT

-548 ALEHLPFGEALRMA
+548 AFEHLPFGEALRMA

-632 LQQLVD
+632 LQLLVD

-657 RNDDAGIGDAGMD
+657 RNDDAGIDD
-670 GGFSYMED
+670 GFSYMED

-751 NYNLP
+751 SYNLP

-767 AAGAGVSR
+767 AAGSGAR
-775 ASGEFEASSGS
+775 GEFESG
-786 KLTGDLEA
+786 
-794 RSSVSTRGSTF
+794 
-805 RSPRDEKDFGTK
+805 GTK
-817 SVVKADSKGD
+817 SGRSSSGGVWSGDGTSFGGESDAQSGSQQTSLTPSAAVLSSPNLPAKANRTLSRQ
-827 TKTSS
+827 TSS
-832 RPAPS
+832 YHSSSQHPS
-837 FAFRA
+837 
-842 STAALK
+842 S
-848 TSHPTPSH
+848 
-856 PPAYKVNDKIIHTRW
+856 YQVNDKIIHDRW
-871 GSGTIL
+871 GNGTIL

-884 TEEIVVDFPSV
+884 NEEIIVAFPSV

-903 VAPIEK
+903 LAPIEK
-909 V
+909 A

>member
-1 MQSEFPAVQHL
+1 MQHL

-29 VSTMSNLLAD
+29 ASPMSNLLAD

-76 IGERGVA
+76 IGEQGVA

-101 KRVAELLG
+101 RRVAELLG
-109 GMEGA
+109 
-114 GEAANAR
+114 
-121 DWESIGGNDIE
+121 DF
-132 RGIELGGGIGETGGM
+132 
-147 TDRPAGLQAPE
+147 
-158 TETAGG
+158 
-164 IGETNESSRRE
+164 
-175 PDSASRPRVT
+175 T

-217 EQFSIYDMGDA
+217 EQFSIYDMGDS

-263 SPSKFAEVAEE
+263 PPGKFAEVAEE
-274 RGVFNPEQVATV
+274 RDVFNPEQVATV

-310 ELFRQHPDVLEWH
+310 DLFRQHPDVLEWH

-368 FRGADISNIRRLET
+368 FRGADISNIRQLET

-387 KTVLLEENY
+387 KTVMLEENY

-411 YNPHRAR
+411 YNPHRAG

-464 ADDFAVLYRTNLQ
+464 ADDFAVLYRTNNQ
-477 SVLIEDTLARFDIPH
+477 SVLVEDTLARFDIPH

-503 MEIRDAIAYMRA
+503 MEIRDAIAYVRA

-548 ALEHLPFGEALRMA
+548 AFEHLPFGEALRMA

-613 AEQELEHHVIS
+613 AEQELELHAIS

-638 LAEGYETVEDFAD
+638 LAEGYETVEDFVD

-657 RNDDAGIGDAGMD
+657 RNDDAGIGDAGMGD
-670 GGFSYMED
+670 GFSYMED

-704 GVFPHKLSMEEPE
+704 GVFPHKFSMEEPE

-751 NYNLP
+751 SYNMP
-756 SRFLEEAGVFD
+756 SRFLDEAGVFD
-767 AAGAGVSR
+767 ALGARLSR
-775 ASGEFEASSGS
+775 ASGEFESGGASSGGSPGSWPGDSSSSGGGSDAHSTSQQTSRTPAVAVLSSS
-786 KLTGDLEA
+786 KLPA
-794 RSSVSTRGSTF
+794 
-805 RSPRDEKDFGTK
+805 
-817 SVVKADSKGD
+817 KANRTLSRQ
-827 TKTSS
+827 TSS
-832 RPAPS
+832 HRPS
-837 FAFRA
+837 
-842 STAALK
+842 SYQ
-848 TSHPTPSH
+848 TSS
-856 PPAYKVNDKIIHTRW
+856 YQVNDKIIHDRW
-871 GSGTIL
+871 GDGTIL

-895 GQKHLLAA
+895 GEKHLLAA
-903 VAPIEK
+903 LAPIKK

>member
-1 MQSEFPAVQHL
+1 
-12 SITLKKCLVA
+12 
-22 SLAAECA
+22 
-29 VSTMSNLLAD
+29 MSNLLAD

-76 IGERGVA
+76 IGEQGVA

-109 GMEGA
+109 
-114 GEAANAR
+114 
-121 DWESIGGNDIE
+121 DF
-132 RGIELGGGIGETGGM
+132 
-147 TDRPAGLQAPE
+147 
-158 TETAGG
+158 
-164 IGETNESSRRE
+164 
-175 PDSASRPRVT
+175 T
-185 LDRSE
+185 LDRAE
-190 INEMWVST
+190 ISEMWVST

-217 EQFSIYDMGDA
+217 EQFSIYDMGDSS
-228 NRVFKLVLGELGI
+228 RVFKLVLGELGI

-263 SPSKFAEVAEE
+263 SPGKFAEVAEE
-274 RGVFNPEQVATV
+274 RDVFNPEQVATV

-368 FRGADISNIRRLET
+368 FRGADISNIRQLET

-387 KTVLLEENY
+387 KTVMLEENY

-411 YNPHRAR
+411 YNPHRAG

-464 ADDFAVLYRTNLQ
+464 ADDFAVLYRTNNQ
-477 SVLIEDTLARFDIPH
+477 SVLMEDTLARFDIPH

-503 MEIRDAIAYMRA
+503 MEIRDAIAYVRA

-532 KRGVGGQT
+532 KRGVGTQT

-548 ALEHLPFGEALRMA
+548 AFEHLPFGEALRMA

-613 AEQELEHHVIS
+613 AEQELEQHVIS

-632 LQQLVD
+632 LQMLVD
-638 LAEGYETVEDFAD
+638 LAEGYETVEDFVD

-657 RNDDAGIGDAGMD
+657 RNDDAGLDD
-670 GGFSYMED
+670 GYSYMED

-704 GVFPHKLSMEEPE
+704 GVFPHKFSMEEPE

-751 NYNLP
+751 SYNMP

-767 AAGAGVSR
+767 AAGAGAR
-775 ASGEFEASSGS
+775 GEFES
-786 KLTGDLEA
+786 
-794 RSSVSTRGSTF
+794 
-805 RSPRDEKDFGTK
+805 
-817 SVVKADSKGD
+817 
-827 TKTSS
+827 SS
-832 RPAPS
+832 RVPAKVSSAPAPS
-837 FAFRA
+837 FAFKSLVVAPKPGHPAPQPAPSQPA
-842 STAALK
+842 S
-848 TSHPTPSH
+848 SHLAPSH
-856 PPAYKVNDKIIHTRW
+856 LPRDLPSAYNVNDKIIHDRW
-871 GSGTIL
+871 GDGTIL

-884 TEEIVVDFPSV
+884 SEEIVVDFPTV

-903 VAPIEK
+903 LAPIKK

>member
-1 MQSEFPAVQHL
+1 MQHL

-29 VSTMSNLLAD
+29 ASPMSNLLAD

-76 IGERGVA
+76 IGEQGVA

-109 GMEGA
+109 GIDDE
-114 GEAANAR
+114 GEATGAR
-121 DWESIGGNDIE
+121 DW
-132 RGIELGGGIGETGGM
+132 GEPNST
-147 TDRPAGLQAPE
+147 
-158 TETAGG
+158 
-164 IGETNESSRRE
+164 
-175 PDSASRPRVT
+175 SRPRVT

-217 EQFSIYDMGDA
+217 EQFSIYDMGDS

-263 SPSKFAEVAEE
+263 PPSKFAEVAEE
-274 RGVFNPEQVATV
+274 RDVFNPEQVATV

-310 ELFRQHPDVLEWH
+310 DLFRQHPDVLEWH

-368 FRGADISNIRRLET
+368 FRGADISNIRQLET

-387 KTVLLEENY
+387 KTVMLEENY

-411 YNPHRAR
+411 YNPHRAG
-418 KVLRAHRQAAG
+418 KVLRAHRQTAG
-429 GGRKVLAYAAGSDRD
+429 GGLKVLAYAAGSDRD

-456 LQSDPSLT
+456 LQSDPGLT
-464 ADDFAVLYRTNLQ
+464 ADDFAVLYRTNNQ
-477 SVLIEDTLARFDIPH
+477 SVLMEDTLARFDIPH

-503 MEIRDAIAYMRA
+503 MEIRDAIAYVRA

-532 KRGVGGQT
+532 KRGVGGKT

-548 ALEHLPFGEALRMA
+548 AFEHLPFGEALRMA

-575 GEFVALCDSVRSS
+575 SEFVALCDSVCSS

-613 AEQELEHHVIS
+613 AEQELELHAIS
-624 EAQGRLEN
+624 EAEGRLEN

-638 LAEGYETVEDFAD
+638 LAEGYETVEDFVD

-657 RNDDAGIGDAGMD
+657 RNDDAGIGDAGMGD
-670 GGFSYMED
+670 AGLGDAGMGGGFSYMED

-704 GVFPHKLSMEEPE
+704 GVFPHKFSMEEPE

-751 NYNLP
+751 SYNMP

-767 AAGAGVSR
+767 AAGAGAR
-775 ASGEFEASSGS
+775 GEFESSVASSGGDSSGTESDAHSTSQQTSRTPAVAVLSSS
-786 KLTGDLEA
+786 KLP
-794 RSSVSTRGSTF
+794 SS
-805 RSPRDEKDFGTK
+805 PNLPA
-817 SVVKADSKGD
+817 KANRTLSRQ
-827 TKTSS
+827 TSS
-832 RPAPS
+832 RQTSSHRSLSPHPS
-837 FAFRA
+837 
-842 STAALK
+842 S
-848 TSHPTPSH
+848 
-856 PPAYKVNDKIIHTRW
+856 YKVNDKIIHDRW
-871 GSGTIL
+871 GDGTIL

-895 GQKHLLAA
+895 GEKHLLAA
-903 VAPIEK
+903 LAPIK
-909 V
+909 KS

>member
-1 MQSEFPAVQHL
+1 
-12 SITLKKCLVA
+12 
-22 SLAAECA
+22 
-29 VSTMSNLLAD
+29 MSNLLAD

-76 IGERGVA
+76 IGEQGVA

-109 GMEGA
+109 GMDDA
-114 GEAANAR
+114 GEATGAR
-121 DWESIGGNDIE
+121 DW
-132 RGIELGGGIGETGGM
+132 GEPNGT
-147 TDRPAGLQAPE
+147 
-158 TETAGG
+158 
-164 IGETNESSRRE
+164 
-175 PDSASRPRVT
+175 SRPRVT
-185 LDRSE
+185 LDRAE

-217 EQFSIYDMGDA
+217 EQFSIYDMGDS

-263 SPSKFAEVAEE
+263 PPSKFAEVAEE
-274 RGVFNPEQVATV
+274 RDVFNPEQVATV

-368 FRGADISNIRRLET
+368 FRGADISNIRQLET

-387 KTVLLEENY
+387 KTVMLEENY

-411 YNPHRAR
+411 YNPHRAG

-464 ADDFAVLYRTNLQ
+464 ADDFAVLYRTNNQ
-477 SVLIEDTLARFDIPH
+477 SVLVEDTLARFDIPH

-503 MEIRDAIAYMRA
+503 MEIRDAIAYVRA

-532 KRGVGGQT
+532 KRGVGTQT

-548 ALEHLPFGEALRMA
+548 AFEHLPFGEALRMA

-613 AEQELEHHVIS
+613 AEQELELHAIS

-638 LAEGYETVEDFAD
+638 LAEGYETVEDFVD

-657 RNDDAGIGDAGMD
+657 RNDDAGIGDAGMG

-678 HRVSLM
+678 HHVSLM

-704 GVFPHKLSMEEPE
+704 GVFPHKFSMEEPE

-751 NYNLP
+751 SYNMP
-756 SRFLEEAGVFD
+756 SRFLDEAGVFD
-767 AAGAGVSR
+767 ALGARLSR
-775 ASGEFEASSGS
+775 ASGEFESGGASSGGSPGSWPGDSGSSGGGSDAHSTSQQTSRTPAVAVLSSS
-786 KLTGDLEA
+786 KLPA
-794 RSSVSTRGSTF
+794 
-805 RSPRDEKDFGTK
+805 
-817 SVVKADSKGD
+817 KANRTLSRQ
-827 TKTSS
+827 TPSRQTSS
-832 RPAPS
+832 YHSPS
-837 FAFRA
+837 PHP
-842 STAALK
+842 SSYQ
-848 TSHPTPSH
+848 TSS
-856 PPAYKVNDKIIHTRW
+856 YQVNDKIIHARW
-871 GSGTIL
+871 GDGTVL

-895 GQKHLLAA
+895 GEKHLLAA
-903 VAPIEK
+903 LAPIK
-909 V
+909 KS

>member
-1 MQSEFPAVQHL
+1 MPAVQHL
-12 SITLKKCLVA
+12 SITLKKCLA
-22 SLAAECA
+22 ANIATTFAAERA
-29 VSTMSNLLAD
+29 ASPMSNLLAD

-76 IGERGVA
+76 IGEQGVA

-109 GMEGA
+109 
-114 GEAANAR
+114 
-121 DWESIGGNDIE
+121 DF
-132 RGIELGGGIGETGGM
+132 
-147 TDRPAGLQAPE
+147 
-158 TETAGG
+158 
-164 IGETNESSRRE
+164 
-175 PDSASRPRVT
+175 T
-185 LDRSE
+185 LDRAE

-217 EQFSIYDMGDA
+217 EQFSIYDMGDS

-263 SPSKFAEVAEE
+263 PPSKFAEVAEE
-274 RGVFNPEQVATV
+274 RDVFNPEQVATV

-368 FRGADISNIRRLET
+368 FRGADISNIRQLET

-387 KTVLLEENY
+387 KTVMLEENY

-411 YNPHRAR
+411 YNPHRAG
-418 KVLRAHRQAAG
+418 KVLRAHRQTAG

-456 LQSDPSLT
+456 LQNDPGLT
-464 ADDFAVLYRTNLQ
+464 ADDFAVLYRTNNQ
-477 SVLIEDTLARFDIPH
+477 SVLMEDTLARFDIPH

-503 MEIRDAIAYMRA
+503 MEIRDAIAYVRA

-532 KRGVGGQT
+532 KRGVGGKT

-548 ALEHLPFGEALRMA
+548 AFEHLPFGEALRMA
-562 EAAGVSAKARKGI
+562 EAAGVSVKARKGI

-613 AEQELEHHVIS
+613 AEQELELHAIS

-638 LAEGYETVEDFAD
+638 LAEGYETVEDFVD

-657 RNDDAGIGDAGMD
+657 RNDDAGIGDAGMG

-751 NYNLP
+751 SYNMP
-756 SRFLEEAGVFD
+756 SRFLDEAGVFD
-767 AAGAGVSR
+767 AASNLPAKANRTLSR
-775 ASGEFEASSGS
+775 Q
-786 KLTGDLEA
+786 
-794 RSSVSTRGSTF
+794 
-805 RSPRDEKDFGTK
+805 
-817 SVVKADSKGD
+817 
-827 TKTSS
+827 TSS
-832 RPAPS
+832 HRPS
-837 FAFRA
+837 
-842 STAALK
+842 SHQ
-848 TSHPTPSH
+848 TSS
-856 PPAYKVNDKIIHTRW
+856 YQVNDKIIHDRW
-871 GSGTIL
+871 GDGTIL

-895 GQKHLLAA
+895 GEKHLLAA
-903 VAPIEK
+903 VAPIK
-909 V
+909 KS

>member
-1 MQSEFPAVQHL
+1 MQHL

-29 VSTMSNLLAD
+29 ASPMSNLLAD

-76 IGERGVA
+76 IGEQGVA

-109 GMEGA
+109 
-114 GEAANAR
+114 
-121 DWESIGGNDIE
+121 DF
-132 RGIELGGGIGETGGM
+132 
-147 TDRPAGLQAPE
+147 
-158 TETAGG
+158 
-164 IGETNESSRRE
+164 
-175 PDSASRPRVT
+175 T

-217 EQFSIYDMGDA
+217 EQFSIYDMGDS

-263 SPSKFAEVAEE
+263 PPSKFAEVAEE
-274 RGVFNPEQVATV
+274 RDVFNPEQVATV

-368 FRGADISNIRRLET
+368 FRGADISNIRQLET

-387 KTVLLEENY
+387 KTVMLEENY

-411 YNPHRAR
+411 YNPHRAG
-418 KVLRAHRQAAG
+418 KVLRAHRQAAD

-464 ADDFAVLYRTNLQ
+464 ADDFAVLYRTNNQ
-477 SVLIEDTLARFDIPH
+477 SVLMEDTLARFDIPH

-503 MEIRDAIAYMRA
+503 MEIRDAIAYVRA

-532 KRGVGGQT
+532 KRGVGTQT

-548 ALEHLPFGEALRMA
+548 AFEHLPFGEALRMA

-588 FSLGPAAVLNLL
+588 FSLGPAAVLSLL

-613 AEQELEHHVIS
+613 AEQELELHAIS

-638 LAEGYETVEDFAD
+638 LAEGYETVEDFVD

-657 RNDDAGIGDAGMD
+657 RNDDAGIGDAGMGD
-670 GGFSYMED
+670 AGMGGSFSYMED

-704 GVFPHKLSMEEPE
+704 GVFPHKFSMEEPE

-751 NYNLP
+751 SYNMP

-767 AAGAGVSR
+767 AAGASAR
-775 ASGEFEASSGS
+775 GEFESSGARSGGGPDSWPSDGGSSGGSSDAHSTSQQTSRTPAVAVLSSS
-786 KLTGDLEA
+786 KLP
-794 RSSVSTRGSTF
+794 SS
-805 RSPRDEKDFGTK
+805 PNLPA
-817 SVVKADSKGD
+817 KANRTLSRQ
-827 TKTSS
+827 TSS
-832 RPAPS
+832 RQTSSYRSSSPHPS
-837 FAFRA
+837 
-842 STAALK
+842 SPHPSSPHPSSYQ
-848 TSHPTPSH
+848 TSS
-856 PPAYKVNDKIIHTRW
+856 YQVNDKIIHDRW
-871 GSGTIL
+871 GDGTIL

-895 GQKHLLAA
+895 GEKHLLAA
-903 VAPIEK
+903 LAPIK
-909 V
+909 KS

>member
-1 MQSEFPAVQHL
+1 
-12 SITLKKCLVA
+12 
-22 SLAAECA
+22 
-29 VSTMSNLLAD
+29 MSNLLAD
-39 LNPSQLEAVTHG
+39 LNPSQLEAVTHS

-76 IGERGVA
+76 IGEQGVA

-109 GMEGA
+109 
-114 GEAANAR
+114 
-121 DWESIGGNDIE
+121 DF
-132 RGIELGGGIGETGGM
+132 
-147 TDRPAGLQAPE
+147 
-158 TETAGG
+158 
-164 IGETNESSRRE
+164 
-175 PDSASRPRVT
+175 T
-185 LDRSE
+185 LDRAE

-217 EQFSIYDMGDA
+217 EQFSIYDMGDS

-263 SPSKFAEVAEE
+263 PPSKFAEVAEE
-274 RGVFNPEQVATV
+274 RDVFNPEQVATV

-310 ELFRQHPDVLEWH
+310 DLFRQHPDVLEWH

-368 FRGADISNIRRLET
+368 FRGADISNIRQLET

-387 KTVLLEENY
+387 KTVMLEENY

-411 YNPHRAR
+411 YNPHRAG

-456 LQSDPSLT
+456 LQSDPSFT
-464 ADDFAVLYRTNLQ
+464 ADDFAVLYRTNNQ
-477 SVLIEDTLARFDIPH
+477 SVLMEDTLARFDIPH

-503 MEIRDAIAYMRA
+503 MEIRDAIAYVRA

-532 KRGVGGQT
+532 KRGVGTQT
-540 IAKLAAFA
+540 VAKLAAFA
-548 ALEHLPFGEALRMA
+548 AFEHLPFGEALRMA

-613 AEQELEHHVIS
+613 AEQELELHAIS

-638 LAEGYETVEDFAD
+638 LAEGYETVEDFVD

-657 RNDDAGIGDAGMD
+657 RNDDAGIGDAGLGDAGMGD
-670 GGFSYMED
+670 GFSYMED

-704 GVFPHKLSMEEPE
+704 GVFPHKFSMEEPE

-751 NYNLP
+751 SYNMP
-756 SRFLEEAGVFD
+756 SRFLDEAGVFD
-767 AAGAGVSR
+767 ALGARLSR
-775 ASGEFEASSGS
+775 ASGEFESGGASSGGSPGSWPGDSGSSGGGSDAHSTSQQTSRTPAVAVLSSS
-786 KLTGDLEA
+786 KLPP
-794 RSSVSTRGSTF
+794 
-805 RSPRDEKDFGTK
+805 SPNLPA
-817 SVVKADSKGD
+817 KANRTLSRQ
-827 TKTSS
+827 TSS
-832 RPAPS
+832 QQTSSYHSPS
-837 FAFRA
+837 PHP
-842 STAALK
+842 SSHQ
-848 TSHPTPSH
+848 TSSYQTSS
-856 PPAYKVNDKIIHTRW
+856 YQVNDKIVHDRW
-871 GSGTIL
+871 GDGTIL

-895 GQKHLLAA
+895 GEKHLLAA
-903 VAPIEK
+903 VAPIK
-909 V
+909 KS

>member
-1 MQSEFPAVQHL
+1 
-12 SITLKKCLVA
+12 
-22 SLAAECA
+22 
-29 VSTMSNLLAD
+29 MSPSAPIAPMSSHLLAD
-39 LNPSQLEAVTHG
+39 LNPQQQEAVAHG

-76 IGERGVA
+76 IGEMRVP

-109 GMEGA
+109 DA
-114 GEAANAR
+114 L
-121 DWESIGGNDIE
+121 S
-132 RGIELGGGIGETGGM
+132 
-147 TDRPAGLQAPE
+147 
-158 TETAGG
+158 TA
-164 IGETNESSRRE
+164 
-175 PDSASRPRVT
+175 
-185 LDRSE
+185 E
-190 INEMWVST
+190 ISEMWVST

-209 HASKLGYP
+209 HAAKLGYP
-217 EQFSIYDMGDA
+217 EQFSIYDMADT
-228 NRVFKLVLGELGI
+228 NRIFKLVLGELGI

-263 SPSKFAEVAEE
+263 PPDKFAEVAEE
-274 RGVFNPEQVATV
+274 RDVFNPEQVATV
-286 FRMYQQ
+286 YRMYQQ
-292 KLEDA
+292 KLEDS

-348 LCGERANICV
+348 LCEKRGNICV

-368 FRGADISNIRRLET
+368 FRGADISNIRQLES
-382 KLADI
+382 KLASI

-396 RSTQNILDAANKVIA
+396 RSTQNILDFANKVIA
-411 YNPHRAR
+411 NNPQRAS
-418 KVLRAHRQAAG
+418 KVLRAHRQAAE
-429 GGRKVLAYAAGSDRD
+429 GGRKVLAYAAKSDRD

-451 KIASA
+451 KIATA
-456 LQSDPSLT
+456 MQSDPFLT
-464 ADDFAVLYRTNLQ
+464 ADDFAVLYRTNAQ
-477 SVLIEDTLARFDIPH
+477 SVLLEDALARFDIPH

-503 MEIRDAIAYMRA
+503 MEIRDAIAYLRA
-515 VVNPRD
+515 VVNPLD
-521 QQSIARAVNTP
+521 QQSIARAINTP
-532 KRGVGGQT
+532 KRGVGTQT

-548 ALEHLPFGEALRMA
+548 AFEHLPFGEALRQA
-562 EAAGVSAKARKGI
+562 DAAGVSAKARKGI
-575 GEFVALCDSVRSS
+575 SEFVELCDSVRSS
-588 FSLGPAAVLNLL
+588 FSLGSTAVLNLL

-613 AEQELEHHVIS
+613 AEEELEHHVIS

-638 LAEGYETVEDFAD
+638 LAEGYETVEDFVD

-657 RNDDAGIGDAGMD
+657 RNDDAGLDD
-670 GGFSYMED
+670 GYSYMEN
-678 HRVSLM
+678 HSVSLM

-717 EMEEERRLAYVAMTR
+717 DMEEERRLAYVAMTR

-745 MNFGEM
+745 MTFGEM
-751 NYNLP
+751 SYNMP
-756 SRFLEEAGVFD
+756 SRFLDEAGVFD
-767 AAGAGVSR
+767 AVS
-775 ASGEFEASSGS
+775 SSPKPLAKPNRPTS
-786 KLTGDLEA
+786 YN
-794 RSSVSTRGSTF
+794 SSS
-805 RSPRDEKDFGTK
+805 
-817 SVVKADSKGD
+817 
-827 TKTSS
+827 
-832 RPAPS
+832 
-837 FAFRA
+837 
-842 STAALK
+842 
-848 TSHPTPSH
+848 
-856 PPAYKVNDKIIHTRW
+856 YKVNDKIIHIRW
-871 GSGTIL
+871 GDGTIL

>member
-1 MQSEFPAVQHL
+1 MQHL

-29 VSTMSNLLAD
+29 ASPMSNLLAD

-76 IGERGVA
+76 IGEQGVA

-109 GMEGA
+109 GMDDAAEATGA
-114 GEAANAR
+114 MG
-121 DWESIGGNDIE
+121 WGGIGGDNIE
-132 RGIELGGGIGETGGM
+132 RGIELGDGIGETGG
-147 TDRPAGLQAPE
+147 
-158 TETAGG
+158 
-164 IGETNESSRRE
+164 SRRE
-175 PDSASRPRVT
+175 PDSTSRPRVT
-185 LDRSE
+185 LDRAE
-190 INEMWVST
+190 ISEMWVST

-217 EQFSIYDMGDA
+217 EQFSIYDMGDS

-263 SPSKFAEVAEE
+263 PPGKFAEVAEE
-274 RGVFNPEQVATV
+274 RDVFNPEQVATV

-368 FRGADISNIRRLET
+368 FRGADISNIRQLET

-387 KTVLLEENY
+387 KTVMLEENY

-411 YNPHRAR
+411 YNPHRAG

-464 ADDFAVLYRTNLQ
+464 ADDFAVLYRTNNQ
-477 SVLIEDTLARFDIPH
+477 SVLMEDTLARFDIPH

-503 MEIRDAIAYMRA
+503 MEIRDAIAYVRA

-532 KRGVGGQT
+532 KRGVGSQT

-548 ALEHLPFGEALRMA
+548 AFEHLPFGEALRMA

-613 AEQELEHHVIS
+613 AEQELELHAIS

-638 LAEGYETVEDFAD
+638 LAEGYETVEDFVD

-751 NYNLP
+751 SYNMP

-767 AAGAGVSR
+767 AAGAGAR
-775 ASGEFEASSGS
+775 GEFES
-786 KLTGDLEA
+786 
-794 RSSVSTRGSTF
+794 
-805 RSPRDEKDFGTK
+805 
-817 SVVKADSKGD
+817 
-827 TKTSS
+827 SS
-832 RPAPS
+832 RVPAKVSSAPAPS
-837 FAFRA
+837 FAFKSLVVAPKPGHPAPQPAPSQPA
-842 STAALK
+842 S
-848 TSHPTPSH
+848 SHLAPSH
-856 PPAYKVNDKIIHTRW
+856 LPRDLPSAYNVNDKIIHDRW
-871 GSGTIL
+871 GDGTIL

-884 TEEIVVDFPSV
+884 SEEIVVDFPSV

-903 VAPIEK
+903 LAPIEK

>member
-1 MQSEFPAVQHL
+1 MQHL

-29 VSTMSNLLAD
+29 ASPMSNLLAD

-76 IGERGVA
+76 IGEQGVA

-109 GMEGA
+109 
-114 GEAANAR
+114 
-121 DWESIGGNDIE
+121 DF
-132 RGIELGGGIGETGGM
+132 
-147 TDRPAGLQAPE
+147 
-158 TETAGG
+158 
-164 IGETNESSRRE
+164 
-175 PDSASRPRVT
+175 T
-185 LDRSE
+185 LDRAE

-217 EQFSIYDMGDA
+217 EQFSIYDMGDS

-263 SPSKFAEVAEE
+263 PPSKFAEVAEE
-274 RGVFNPEQVATV
+274 RDVFNPEQVATV

-368 FRGADISNIRRLET
+368 FRGADISNIRQLET

-387 KTVLLEENY
+387 KTVMLEENY

-411 YNPHRAR
+411 YNPHRAG

-429 GGRKVLAYAAGSDRD
+429 GGLKVLAYAAGSDRD

-464 ADDFAVLYRTNLQ
+464 ADDFAVLYRTNNQ
-477 SVLIEDTLARFDIPH
+477 SVLMEDTLARFDIPH

-503 MEIRDAIAYMRA
+503 MEIRDAIAYVRA

-532 KRGVGGQT
+532 KRGVGTQT

-548 ALEHLPFGEALRMA
+548 AFEHLPFGEALRMA

-613 AEQELEHHVIS
+613 AEQELELHMIS

-638 LAEGYETVEDFAD
+638 LAEGYETVEDFVD

-657 RNDDAGIGDAGMD
+657 RNDDAGIGDAGLGDAGMG

-704 GVFPHKLSMEEPE
+704 GVFPHKFSMEEPE

-751 NYNLP
+751 SYNMP

-767 AAGAGVSR
+767 AAGAGAR
-775 ASGEFEASSGS
+775 GEFESSGASSGGGSSGTESDAHSTSQQTSRTPAVAVLSSS
-786 KLTGDLEA
+786 KLP
-794 RSSVSTRGSTF
+794 SS
-805 RSPRDEKDFGTK
+805 PNLPA
-817 SVVKADSKGD
+817 KANRTLSRQISSRQ
-827 TKTSS
+827 TSS
-832 RPAPS
+832 YHSSSPHPS
-837 FAFRA
+837 
-842 STAALK
+842 S
-848 TSHPTPSH
+848 
-856 PPAYKVNDKIIHTRW
+856 YQVNDKIIHDRW
-871 GSGTIL
+871 GEGTIL

-895 GQKHLLAA
+895 GEKHLLAA
-903 VAPIEK
+903 VAPIKK

>member
-1 MQSEFPAVQHL
+1 MHEKALLQPL
-12 SITLKKCLVA
+12 SPSAPTA
-22 SLAAECA
+22 P
-29 VSTMSNLLAD
+29 MSAPIAPMSSRLLAD
-39 LNPSQLEAVTHG
+39 LNPQQQEAVAHG

-76 IGERGVA
+76 IGEIRVP

-109 GMEGA
+109 GGDDSDRGA
-114 GEAANAR
+114 R
-121 DWESIGGNDIE
+121 SIGGTGEVGYAE
-132 RGIELGGGIGETGGM
+132 RRGEVSSTGGRPEVGD
-147 TDRPAGLQAPE
+147 TDHINNQINVAVSL
-158 TETAGG
+158 TA
-164 IGETNESSRRE
+164 
-175 PDSASRPRVT
+175 A
-185 LDRSE
+185 E

-209 HASKLGYP
+209 HAAKLGYP
-217 EQFSIYDMGDA
+217 EQFSIYDMADA

-241 DPKRLPVSRFRNP
+241 APKRLPVSRFRNP

-263 SPSKFAEVAEE
+263 PPDRFAEAAEE

-286 FRMYQQ
+286 YRMYQQ

-348 LCGERANICV
+348 LCGRRGNICV

-368 FRGADISNIRRLET
+368 FRGADISNIRQLEG
-382 KLADI
+382 KLASI

-411 YNPHRAR
+411 RNPHRAR
-418 KVLRAHRQAAG
+418 KVLRAHRQAAE
-429 GGRKVLAYAAGSDRD
+429 GGRKVLAYAAASDRD

-451 KIASA
+451 KIATA
-456 LQSDPSLT
+456 MQSDPFLT
-464 ADDFAVLYRTNLQ
+464 ADDFAVLYRTNAQ
-477 SVLIEDTLARFDIPH
+477 SVLLEDTLARFDIPH

-503 MEIRDAIAYMRA
+503 MEIRDAIAYLRA

-521 QQSIARAVNTP
+521 QQSIARAINTP
-532 KRGVGGQT
+532 KRGVGTQT

-548 ALEHLPFGEALRMA
+548 NWEHLPLGEALRQA
-562 EAAGVSAKARKGI
+562 DTAGVSARARKGI
-575 GEFVALCDSVRSS
+575 GEFVELCDSVRSS
-588 FSLGPAAVLNLL
+588 FSLGPTAVLNLL

-613 AEQELEHHVIS
+613 AEEELEHHVIS
-624 EAQGRLEN
+624 ESQGRLEN

-638 LAEGYETVEDFAD
+638 LAEGYETVEDFVD

-657 RNDDAGIGDAGMD
+657 RNDDAGLDD
-670 GGFSYMED
+670 GYSYMED

-704 GVFPHKLSMEEPE
+704 RVFPHKFSMEEPE
-717 EMEEERRLAYVAMTR
+717 DMEEERRLAYVAMTR

-745 MNFGEM
+745 MTFGEM
-751 NYNLP
+751 SYNMP
-756 SRFLEEAGVFD
+756 SRFLDEAGVFD
-767 AAGAGVSR
+767 AATPSA
-775 ASGEFEASSGS
+775 
-786 KLTGDLEA
+786 T
-794 RSSVSTRGSTF
+794 
-805 RSPRDEKDFGTK
+805 
-817 SVVKADSKGD
+817 
-827 TKTSS
+827 
-832 RPAPS
+832 RPAILSSSKPS
-837 FAFRA
+837 AEPNLSA
-842 STAALK
+842 S
-848 TSHPTPSH
+848 
-856 PPAYKVNDKIIHTRW
+856 YKVNDKITHTRW
-871 GSGTIL
+871 GGGTVL
-877 EVTGSGE
+877 EVTGGGE

>member
-1 MQSEFPAVQHL
+1 MSPL
-12 SITLKKCLVA
+12 SPSAPIA
-22 SLAAECA
+22 P
-29 VSTMSNLLAD
+29 MSSRLLAD
-39 LNPSQLEAVTHG
+39 LNPRQLEAVTHG

-76 IGERGVA
+76 IGEMKVP

-109 GMEGA
+109 GGDDADHGA
-114 GEAANAR
+114 R
-121 DWESIGGNDIE
+121 SIGGAVGYAE
-132 RGIELGGGIGETGGM
+132 GQGEVSSAGRRPEVGD
-147 TDRPAGLQAPE
+147 TDRINNQSSVPVSL
-158 TETAGG
+158 TA
-164 IGETNESSRRE
+164 
-175 PDSASRPRVT
+175 A
-185 LDRSE
+185 E

-209 HASKLGYP
+209 HATKLGYP
-217 EQFSIYDMGDA
+217 EQFSIYDMADA

-263 SPSKFAEVAEE
+263 PPDRFAEVAEE

-286 FRMYQQ
+286 YRMYQQ

-310 ELFRQHPDVLEWH
+310 DLFRQHPDVLEWH

-348 LCGERANICV
+348 LCGRRGNICV

-368 FRGADISNIRRLET
+368 FRGADISNIRQLES
-382 KLADI
+382 KLASI

-411 YNPHRAR
+411 RNPHRAG

-429 GGRKVLAYAAGSDRD
+429 GGRKVLAYAAASDRD

-451 KIASA
+451 KIATA
-456 LQSDPSLT
+456 MQSDPFLT
-464 ADDFAVLYRTNLQ
+464 ADDFAVLYRTNIQ

-503 MEIRDAIAYMRA
+503 MEIRDAIAYLRA

-521 QQSIARAVNTP
+521 QQSIARAINTP
-532 KRGVGGQT
+532 KRGVGVQT
-540 IAKLAAFA
+540 VAKLTTFA
-548 ALEHLPFGEALRMA
+548 SWENLPLGEALRQA
-562 EAAGVSAKARKGI
+562 GAAGVSAKARKGI

-613 AEQELEHHVIS
+613 AEEELELHMIS

-638 LAEGYETVEDFAD
+638 LAEGYETVEDFVD

-657 RNDDAGIGDAGMD
+657 RNDDAGLDD
-670 GGFSYMED
+670 GYSYMED

-704 GVFPHKLSMEEPE
+704 GVFPHKFSMEEPE

-745 MNFGEM
+745 MTFGEM
-751 NYNLP
+751 SYNMP

-767 AAGAGVSR
+767 AAL
-775 ASGEFEASSGS
+775 SSNKPS
-786 KLTGDLEA
+786 AK
-794 RSSVSTRGSTF
+794 
-805 RSPRDEKDFGTK
+805 PNPP
-817 SVVKADSKGD
+817 
-827 TKTSS
+827 TS
-832 RPAPS
+832 
-837 FAFRA
+837 
-842 STAALK
+842 
-848 TSHPTPSH
+848 
-856 PPAYKVNDKIIHTRW
+856 YKVNDKITHTRW
-871 GSGTIL
+871 GGGTIL
-877 EVTGSGE
+877 EVTGGGE
-884 TEEIVVDFPSV
+884 SEEIVVDFPSV

-909 V
+909 A

>member
-1 MQSEFPAVQHL
+1 MQHL

-29 VSTMSNLLAD
+29 ASPMSNLLAD

-76 IGERGVA
+76 IGEQGVA

-109 GMEGA
+109 
-114 GEAANAR
+114 
-121 DWESIGGNDIE
+121 DF
-132 RGIELGGGIGETGGM
+132 
-147 TDRPAGLQAPE
+147 
-158 TETAGG
+158 
-164 IGETNESSRRE
+164 
-175 PDSASRPRVT
+175 T
-185 LDRSE
+185 LDRAE

-217 EQFSIYDMGDA
+217 EQFSIYDMGDS

-263 SPSKFAEVAEE
+263 PPSKFAEVAEE
-274 RGVFNPEQVATV
+274 RDVFNPEQVATV

-368 FRGADISNIRRLET
+368 FRGADISNIRQLET

-387 KTVLLEENY
+387 KTVMLEENY

-411 YNPHRAR
+411 YNPHRAG

-464 ADDFAVLYRTNLQ
+464 ADDFAVLYRTNNQ
-477 SVLIEDTLARFDIPH
+477 SVLVEDTLARFDIPH

-503 MEIRDAIAYMRA
+503 MEIRDAIAYVRA

-532 KRGVGGQT
+532 KRGVGTQT

-548 ALEHLPFGEALRMA
+548 AFEHLPFGEALRMA

-613 AEQELEHHVIS
+613 AEQELELHMIS

-638 LAEGYETVEDFAD
+638 LAEGYETVEDFVD

-657 RNDDAGIGDAGMD
+657 RNDDAGIGDAGIGDAGMG

-751 NYNLP
+751 SYNMP
-756 SRFLEEAGVFD
+756 SRFLDEAGVFD
-767 AAGAGVSR
+767 ALGARLSR
-775 ASGEFEASSGS
+775 ASGEFESGGARSGGGPGSRPGDGGSSGGGSDAHSTSQQTSRTPAVAVLSSS
-786 KLTGDLEA
+786 KLPP
-794 RSSVSTRGSTF
+794 
-805 RSPRDEKDFGTK
+805 SPNLPA
-817 SVVKADSKGD
+817 KANRTLSRQ
-827 TKTSS
+827 TSS
-832 RPAPS
+832 QQTSSYHSPS
-837 FAFRA
+837 PHP
-842 STAALK
+842 SSHQ
-848 TSHPTPSH
+848 TSSYQTSS
-856 PPAYKVNDKIIHTRW
+856 YQVNDKIVHDRW
-871 GSGTIL
+871 GDGTIL

-895 GQKHLLAA
+895 GEKHLLAA
-903 VAPIEK
+903 LAPIK
-909 V
+909 KS

>member
-1 MQSEFPAVQHL
+1 
-12 SITLKKCLVA
+12 
-22 SLAAECA
+22 
-29 VSTMSNLLAD
+29 MSNLLAD
-39 LNPSQLEAVTHG
+39 LNPSQLEAVTHS

-76 IGERGVA
+76 IGEQGVA

-109 GMEGA
+109 
-114 GEAANAR
+114 
-121 DWESIGGNDIE
+121 DF
-132 RGIELGGGIGETGGM
+132 
-147 TDRPAGLQAPE
+147 
-158 TETAGG
+158 
-164 IGETNESSRRE
+164 
-175 PDSASRPRVT
+175 T

-217 EQFSIYDMGDA
+217 EQFSIYDMGDS

-263 SPSKFAEVAEE
+263 PPGKFAEVAEE
-274 RGVFNPEQVATV
+274 RDVFNPEQVATV

-368 FRGADISNIRRLET
+368 FRGADISNIRQLET

-387 KTVLLEENY
+387 KTVMLEENY

-411 YNPHRAR
+411 YNPHRAG

-464 ADDFAVLYRTNLQ
+464 ADDFAVLYRTNNQ
-477 SVLIEDTLARFDIPH
+477 SVLVEDTLARFDIPH

-503 MEIRDAIAYMRA
+503 MEIRDAIAYVRA

-532 KRGVGGQT
+532 KRGVGTQT

-548 ALEHLPFGEALRMA
+548 AFEHLPFGEALRMA
-562 EAAGVSAKARKGI
+562 EAAGVSAKARKAI

-613 AEQELEHHVIS
+613 AEQELELHAIS
-624 EAQGRLEN
+624 EAEGRLEN

-638 LAEGYETVEDFAD
+638 LAEGYETMEDFVD

-657 RNDDAGIGDAGMD
+657 RNDDAGLDD
-670 GGFSYMED
+670 GFSYMED

-704 GVFPHKLSMEEPE
+704 GVFPHKFSMEEPE

-751 NYNLP
+751 SYNMP

-767 AAGAGVSR
+767 AASNLPAKANRTLSR
-775 ASGEFEASSGS
+775 Q
-786 KLTGDLEA
+786 
-794 RSSVSTRGSTF
+794 
-805 RSPRDEKDFGTK
+805 
-817 SVVKADSKGD
+817 
-827 TKTSS
+827 TSS
-832 RPAPS
+832 HRPS
-837 FAFRA
+837 
-842 STAALK
+842 SHQ
-848 TSHPTPSH
+848 TSS
-856 PPAYKVNDKIIHTRW
+856 YQVNDKIIHDRW
-871 GSGTIL
+871 GDGTIL

-895 GQKHLLAA
+895 GEKHLLAA
-903 VAPIEK
+903 VAPIK
-909 V
+909 KS

>member
-22 SLAAECA
+22 SLVASLAAECA
-29 VSTMSNLLAD
+29 ASLMSNLLAD

-114 GEAANAR
+114 GESAGER
-121 DWESIGGNDIE
+121 DWGSIGGNDIR
-132 RGIELGGGIGETGGM
+132 RGIELGSGIEET
-147 TDRPAGLQAPE
+147 D
-158 TETAGG
+158 
-164 IGETNESSRRE
+164 ESSQRE
-175 PDSASRPRVT
+175 PDIASRPRVT

-209 HASKLGYP
+209 HAAKLGYP

-228 NRVFKLVLGELGI
+228 NRVFKLVLSELGI

-274 RGVFNPEQVATV
+274 RDVFNPEQVAAV

-368 FRGADISNIRRLET
+368 FRGADISNIRQLET

-418 KVLRAHRQAAG
+418 KVLRAHRQSAG

-456 LQSDPSLT
+456 LQNDPSLT

-532 KRGVGGQT
+532 KRGVGSQT

-575 GEFVALCDSVRSS
+575 GGFVALCDSVRSS

-767 AAGAGVSR
+767 AAGAGAR
-775 ASGEFEASSGS
+775 GEFESGGTRSGGSSSGGGS
-786 KLTGDLEA
+786 WPGGSSSGGASDAQSTSQQTSRTPSATVLSSHNLPAKANRTLSRQATG
-794 RSSVSTRGSTF
+794 RQ
-805 RSPRDEKDFGTK
+805 
-817 SVVKADSKGD
+817 
-827 TKTSS
+827 TSS
-832 RPAPS
+832 YHSPS
-837 FAFRA
+837 P
-842 STAALK
+842 
-848 TSHPTPSH
+848 HPSS
-856 PPAYKVNDKIIHTRW
+856 YQVNDKIIHDRW
-871 GSGTIL
+871 GDGTIL

-884 TEEIVVDFPSV
+884 NEEILVDFPSV

-903 VAPIEK
+903 LAPIEK

>member
-1 MQSEFPAVQHL
+1 MQHL

-29 VSTMSNLLAD
+29 ASPMSNLLAD

-76 IGERGVA
+76 IGEQGVA

-101 KRVAELLG
+101 RRVAELLG
-109 GMEGA
+109 GMDDA
-114 GEAANAR
+114 GEATGAR
-121 DWESIGGNDIE
+121 DW
-132 RGIELGGGIGETGGM
+132 GEPNST
-147 TDRPAGLQAPE
+147 
-158 TETAGG
+158 
-164 IGETNESSRRE
+164 
-175 PDSASRPRVT
+175 SRPRVT

-217 EQFSIYDMGDA
+217 EQFSIYDMGDS

-263 SPSKFAEVAEE
+263 PPSKFAEVADE
-274 RGVFNPEQVATV
+274 RDVFNPEQVATV

-368 FRGADISNIRRLET
+368 FRGADISNIRQLET

-387 KTVLLEENY
+387 KTVMLEENY
-396 RSTQNILDAANKVIA
+396 RSTQNILEAANKVIA
-411 YNPHRAR
+411 YNPHRAG
-418 KVLRAHRQAAG
+418 KVLRAHRQAAD

-464 ADDFAVLYRTNLQ
+464 ADDFAVLYRTNNQ
-477 SVLIEDTLARFDIPH
+477 SVLMEDTLARFDIPH

-503 MEIRDAIAYMRA
+503 MEIRDAIAYVRA

-532 KRGVGGQT
+532 KRGVGTQT

-548 ALEHLPFGEALRMA
+548 AFEHLPFGEALRMA

-575 GEFVALCDSVRSS
+575 GEFVAICDSVRSS
-588 FSLGPAAVLNLL
+588 FSLGPAAVLSLL

-613 AEQELEHHVIS
+613 AEQELELHAIS

-638 LAEGYETVEDFAD
+638 LAEGYETMEDFVD

-657 RNDDAGIGDAGMD
+657 RNDDAGIGDAGLGDAGMG

-704 GVFPHKLSMEEPE
+704 GVFPHKFSMEEPE

-751 NYNLP
+751 SYNMP

-767 AAGAGVSR
+767 AAGAGAR
-775 ASGEFEASSGS
+775 GEFESSGASSGGSPGSWPGDSSSSGGGSDAHSTSQQTSRTPAVAVLSSS
-786 KLTGDLEA
+786 KLPP
-794 RSSVSTRGSTF
+794 
-805 RSPRDEKDFGTK
+805 SPNLPA
-817 SVVKADSKGD
+817 KANRTLSRQ
-827 TKTSS
+827 TPSRQTSS
-832 RPAPS
+832 YQ
-837 FAFRA
+837 
-842 STAALK
+842 
-848 TSHPTPSH
+848 TPSPH
-856 PPAYKVNDKIIHTRW
+856 PSSHQTSSHQTSSYQVNDKIIHDRW
-871 GSGTIL
+871 GDGTIL

-895 GQKHLLAA
+895 GEKHLLAA
-903 VAPIEK
+903 VAPIKK

>member
-1 MQSEFPAVQHL
+1 MQHL

-29 VSTMSNLLAD
+29 ASPMSNLLAD

-76 IGERGVA
+76 IGEQGVA

-109 GMEGA
+109 GMDYA
-114 GEAANAR
+114 GEATGAR
-121 DWESIGGNDIE
+121 DWG
-132 RGIELGGGIGETGGM
+132 
-147 TDRPAGLQAPE
+147 
-158 TETAGG
+158 
-164 IGETNESSRRE
+164 E
-175 PDSASRPRVT
+175 PDSTSRPRVT

-217 EQFSIYDMGDA
+217 EQFSIYDMGDS

-263 SPSKFAEVAEE
+263 PPSKFAEVAEE
-274 RGVFNPEQVATV
+274 RDVFNPEQVATV

-368 FRGADISNIRRLET
+368 FRGADISNIRQLET

-387 KTVLLEENY
+387 KTVMLEENY

-411 YNPHRAR
+411 YNPHRAG
-418 KVLRAHRQAAG
+418 KVLRAHRQAAD

-464 ADDFAVLYRTNLQ
+464 ADDFAVLYRTNNQ
-477 SVLIEDTLARFDIPH
+477 SVLMEDTLARFDIPH

-503 MEIRDAIAYMRA
+503 MEIRDAIAYVRA

-532 KRGVGGQT
+532 KRGVGTQT

-548 ALEHLPFGEALRMA
+548 AFEHLPFGEALRMA

-588 FSLGPAAVLNLL
+588 FSLGPAAVLSLL

-613 AEQELEHHVIS
+613 AEQELELHAIS

-638 LAEGYETVEDFAD
+638 LAEGYETVEDFVD

-657 RNDDAGIGDAGMD
+657 RNDDAGIGDAGMGD
-670 GGFSYMED
+670 AGMGGSFSYMED

-704 GVFPHKLSMEEPE
+704 GVFPHKFSMEEPE

-751 NYNLP
+751 SYNMP
-756 SRFLEEAGVFD
+756 SRFLDEAGVFD
-767 AAGAGVSR
+767 ALGARLSR
-775 ASGEFEASSGS
+775 ASGEFESGGASSGGSPGSWPGDSGSSGGGSDAHSTSQQTSRTPAVAVLSSS
-786 KLTGDLEA
+786 KLPP
-794 RSSVSTRGSTF
+794 
-805 RSPRDEKDFGTK
+805 SPNLPA
-817 SVVKADSKGD
+817 KANRTLSRQ
-827 TKTSS
+827 TSS
-832 RPAPS
+832 YRSTSPHPS
-837 FAFRA
+837 
-842 STAALK
+842 S
-848 TSHPTPSH
+848 
-856 PPAYKVNDKIIHTRW
+856 YQVNDKIIHDRW
-871 GSGTIL
+871 GDGTIL

-895 GQKHLLAA
+895 GEKHLLAA
-903 VAPIEK
+903 LAPIK
-909 V
+909 KS

>member
-1 MQSEFPAVQHL
+1 
-12 SITLKKCLVA
+12 
-22 SLAAECA
+22 
-29 VSTMSNLLAD
+29 MSPSAPIAPMSAPIAPMSSRLLAD
-39 LNPSQLEAVTHG
+39 LNPQQQEAVTHG

-76 IGERGVA
+76 IGEMRVP

-109 GMEGA
+109 DA
-114 GEAANAR
+114 L
-121 DWESIGGNDIE
+121 S
-132 RGIELGGGIGETGGM
+132 
-147 TDRPAGLQAPE
+147 
-158 TETAGG
+158 TA
-164 IGETNESSRRE
+164 
-175 PDSASRPRVT
+175 
-185 LDRSE
+185 E
-190 INEMWVST
+190 ISEMWVST

-209 HASKLGYP
+209 HAAKLGYP
-217 EQFSIYDMGDA
+217 EQFSIYDMADT
-228 NRVFKLVLGELGI
+228 NRIFKLVLGELGI

-263 SPSKFAEVAEE
+263 PPDKFAEVAEE
-274 RGVFNPEQVATV
+274 RDVFNPEQVATV
-286 FRMYQQ
+286 YRMYQQ
-292 KLEDA
+292 KLEDS

-348 LCGERANICV
+348 LCEKRGNICV

-368 FRGADISNIRRLET
+368 FRGADISNIRQLES
-382 KLADI
+382 KLASI

-411 YNPHRAR
+411 HNPQRAS
-418 KVLRAHRQAAG
+418 KVLRAHRQAAE
-429 GGRKVLAYAAGSDRD
+429 GGRKVLAYAAKSDRD

-451 KIASA
+451 KIATA
-456 LQSDPSLT
+456 MQSDPFLT
-464 ADDFAVLYRTNLQ
+464 ADDFAVLYRTNAQ
-477 SVLIEDTLARFDIPH
+477 SVLLEDALARFDIPH

-503 MEIRDAIAYMRA
+503 MEIRDAIAYLRA

-521 QQSIARAVNTP
+521 QQSIARAINTP
-532 KRGVGGQT
+532 KRGVGTQT

-548 ALEHLPFGEALRMA
+548 NWEHLPFGEALRQA
-562 EAAGVSAKARKGI
+562 DAAGVSAKARKGI
-575 GEFVALCDSVRSS
+575 GEFVELCDSVRSS
-588 FSLGPAAVLNLL
+588 FSLGSTAVLNLL

-613 AEQELEHHVIS
+613 AEEELEHHVIS

-638 LAEGYETVEDFAD
+638 LAEGYETVEDFVD

-657 RNDDAGIGDAGMD
+657 RNDDAGMD
-670 GGFSYMED
+670 DGYSYMED

-704 GVFPHKLSMEEPE
+704 GVFPHKFSMEEPE
-717 EMEEERRLAYVAMTR
+717 DMEEERRLAYVAMTR

-745 MNFGEM
+745 MTFGEM
-751 NYNLP
+751 SYNEP
-756 SRFLEEAGVFD
+756 SRFLDEAGVFD
-767 AAGAGVSR
+767 AVL
-775 ASGEFEASSGS
+775 SSPKPLAKPNRPTS
-786 KLTGDLEA
+786 YN
-794 RSSVSTRGSTF
+794 SSS
-805 RSPRDEKDFGTK
+805 
-817 SVVKADSKGD
+817 
-827 TKTSS
+827 
-832 RPAPS
+832 
-837 FAFRA
+837 
-842 STAALK
+842 
-848 TSHPTPSH
+848 
-856 PPAYKVNDKIIHTRW
+856 YKVNDKIIHIRW
-871 GSGTIL
+871 GDGTIL

>member
-1 MQSEFPAVQHL
+1 MQHL

-29 VSTMSNLLAD
+29 ASPMSNLLAD

-76 IGERGVA
+76 IGEQGVA

-109 GMEGA
+109 GMDDA
-114 GEAANAR
+114 GEATGER
-121 DWESIGGNDIE
+121 DWSGGIGGNGIE
-132 RGIELGGGIGETGGM
+132 RGIETARDIGETGG
-147 TDRPAGLQAPE
+147 
-158 TETAGG
+158 
-164 IGETNESSRRE
+164 SRRE
-175 PDSASRPRVT
+175 PDSTSRPRVT
-185 LDRSE
+185 LDRAE

-217 EQFSIYDMGDA
+217 EQFSIYDMGDS

-263 SPSKFAEVAEE
+263 SPGKFAEVAEE
-274 RGVFNPEQVATV
+274 RDVFNPEQVATV

-368 FRGADISNIRRLET
+368 FRGADISNIRQLET

-387 KTVLLEENY
+387 KTVMLEENY

-411 YNPHRAR
+411 YNPHRAG

-444 EAYWVAD
+444 ESYWVAD

-464 ADDFAVLYRTNLQ
+464 ADDFAVLYRTNNQ
-477 SVLIEDTLARFDIPH
+477 SVLVEDTLARFGIPH

-503 MEIRDAIAYMRA
+503 MEIRDAIAYVRA

-532 KRGVGGQT
+532 KRGVGTQT

-548 ALEHLPFGEALRMA
+548 AFEHLPFGEALRMA

-613 AEQELEHHVIS
+613 AEQELELHAIS

-638 LAEGYETVEDFAD
+638 LAEGYETVEDFVD

-657 RNDDAGIGDAGMD
+657 RNDDAGIGDAGM
-670 GGFSYMED
+670 GGSFSYMED

-704 GVFPHKLSMEEPE
+704 GVFPHKFSMEEPE

-751 NYNLP
+751 SYNMP
-756 SRFLEEAGVFD
+756 SRFLDEAGVFD
-767 AAGAGVSR
+767 ALGARLSR
-775 ASGEFEASSGS
+775 ASGEFESGGASSGGGSSGTESDAHSTSQQTSRTPAVAVLSSS
-786 KLTGDLEA
+786 KLPSSPNLPAKANRTLSRQTPSRQTSSY
-794 RSSVSTRGSTF
+794 RSS
-805 RSPRDEKDFGTK
+805 SPHP
-817 SVVKADSKGD
+817 
-827 TKTSS
+827 SS
-832 RPAPS
+832 
-837 FAFRA
+837 
-842 STAALK
+842 
-848 TSHPTPSH
+848 
-856 PPAYKVNDKIIHTRW
+856 YQVNDKIIHDRW
-871 GSGTIL
+871 GDGTIL

-895 GQKHLLAA
+895 GEKHLLAA
-903 VAPIEK
+903 VAPIKK

>member
-1 MQSEFPAVQHL
+1 MQHL

-29 VSTMSNLLAD
+29 ASPMSNLLAD

-76 IGERGVA
+76 IGEQGVA

-109 GMEGA
+109 
-114 GEAANAR
+114 
-121 DWESIGGNDIE
+121 DF
-132 RGIELGGGIGETGGM
+132 
-147 TDRPAGLQAPE
+147 
-158 TETAGG
+158 
-164 IGETNESSRRE
+164 
-175 PDSASRPRVT
+175 T

-217 EQFSIYDMGDA
+217 EQFSIYDMGDS

-263 SPSKFAEVAEE
+263 PPSKFAEVAEE
-274 RGVFNPEQVATV
+274 LDVFNPEQVATV

-358 VGDADQSIYR
+358 VGDADQSVYR
-368 FRGADISNIRRLET
+368 FRGADISNIRQLET

-387 KTVLLEENY
+387 KTVMLEENY

-411 YNPHRAR
+411 YNPHRAG

-456 LQSDPSLT
+456 LQSDPGLT
-464 ADDFAVLYRTNLQ
+464 ADDFAVLYRTNNQ
-477 SVLIEDTLARFDIPH
+477 SVLMEDTLARFDIPH

-503 MEIRDAIAYMRA
+503 MEIRDAIAYVRA

-548 ALEHLPFGEALRMA
+548 AFEHLPFGEALRMA

-588 FSLGPAAVLNLL
+588 FGLGPAAVLNLL

-613 AEQELEHHVIS
+613 AEQELELHAIS

-638 LAEGYETVEDFAD
+638 LAEGYETVEDFVD

-657 RNDDAGIGDAGMD
+657 RNDDAGIGDAGMGD
-670 GGFSYMED
+670 GYSYMED

-704 GVFPHKLSMEEPE
+704 GVFPHKFSMEKPE

-751 NYNLP
+751 SYNMP

-767 AAGAGVSR
+767 AAGAGAR
-775 ASGEFEASSGS
+775 GEFESSGASSGGSPSSWPGDSGSSGGGSDAHSTSQQTSRTPAVAVLSSS
-786 KLTGDLEA
+786 KLPSSPNLPAKANRTLSRQTPSRQTSSY
-794 RSSVSTRGSTF
+794 RSS
-805 RSPRDEKDFGTK
+805 SPHP
-817 SVVKADSKGD
+817 
-827 TKTSS
+827 SS
-832 RPAPS
+832 
-837 FAFRA
+837 
-842 STAALK
+842 
-848 TSHPTPSH
+848 
-856 PPAYKVNDKIIHTRW
+856 YQVNDKIIHDRW
-871 GSGTIL
+871 GDGTIL

-895 GQKHLLAA
+895 GEKHLLAA
-903 VAPIEK
+903 VAPIK
-909 V
+909 KS